1 MKPTAQFLEELTP
14 SFLSMDTE
22 GRVIRLDSF
31 SKTVFPG
38 LRLGYFIANPIFIER
53 LLRATEV
60 ETQDPAGLSQAF
72 VTGLLDRWGVEG
84 YFNWLQHLK
93 TQYERRRNWLLEA
106 FHSNFVVLPAAESPM
121 PSAQGLVVCLP
132 EQGDEQG
139 LRPVFSFVDPSAGMF
154 VWSKFYLGG
163 VQRFKEL
170 QGQADVQDPEQT
182 FAHELWMEMVGESVL
197 LTPGSYY
204 HPWQGEEKVST
215 RDRGAEPEVTTFRF
229 SFATPTVS
237 LTDESCHFLW
247 PGLLADTKAAE
258 SNTRRDKPAL
268 QSVSETLGLMVLQ
281 YRSRCLSSMYS
292 DSALFFVRLSSW
304 LLSYHSTSHLDI
316 I

>member
-1 MKPTAQFLEELTP
+1 MKPPAQFLKELTP

-31 SKTVFPG
+31 SKTIFPG
-38 LRLGYFIANPIFIER
+38 LRLGYFIANPVFIER

-72 VTGLLDRWGVEG
+72 VTGLLDQWGVNG

-106 FHSNFVVLPAAESPM
+106 FHSNFVVLPAAESPLT
-121 PSAQGLVVCLP
+121 SAQGLVVCLP
-132 EQGDEQG
+132 KQGG
-139 LRPVFSFVDPSAGMF
+139 S
-154 VWSKFYLGG
+154 
-163 VQRFKEL
+163 EL
-170 QGQADVQDPEQT
+170 EGQADVQDPEQA
-182 FAHELWMEMVGESVL
+182 FAHELWMEMVEASVL

-215 RDRGAEPEVTTFRF
+215 KARGAEPGVATFRF

-237 LTDESCHFLW
+237 
-247 PGLLADTKAAE
+247 PIDTCCQV
-258 SNTRRDKPAL
+258 D
-268 QSVSETLGLMVLQ
+268 
-281 YRSRCLSSMYS
+281 
-292 DSALFFVRLSSW
+292 
-304 LLSYHSTSHLDI
+304 
-316 I
+316 